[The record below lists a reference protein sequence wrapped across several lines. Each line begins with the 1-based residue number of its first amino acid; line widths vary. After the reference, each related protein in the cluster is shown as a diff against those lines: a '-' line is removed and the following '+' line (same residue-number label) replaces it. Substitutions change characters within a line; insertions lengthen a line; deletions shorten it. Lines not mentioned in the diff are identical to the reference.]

1 MGATLS
7 QFFPPTP
14 SLTESNLP
22 SQQGRTFLITG
33 GYSGVGLELSKILYS
48 AGGNVYIAG
57 RSETSARATIEEI
70 KAGAKNVERVGDL
83 SFLYLDLSDLSAI
96 KGSATEFLA
105 KEERL
110 DVLFN
115 NAGVSQPPGGSVSKQ
130 GHELQMATNC
140 LGPFLFTS
148 LLLPVL
154 RKTAASSNTSEGSVR
169 IVWTSS
175 QVVDL
180 SAPTGGLVMQE
191 LDTPPKDNVRNYV
204 NSKTGNWFLASE
216 FGKQMKNNGILSLVQ
231 NPGNLK
237 TNLMRNKLWMMYM
250 SYPLLYPGKLGA
262 YTALWAGVSHELNL
276 GDSGGYGLSPK
287 STLAFMPLSHVTL
300 IPWGRKHP
308 GPRVDLLDALKTIE
322 EAGTGRANEFW
333 KWCVAKTVDYS

>member
-14 SLTESNLP
+14 SLTENNLP

-48 AGGNVYIAG
+48 AGGSVYIAG
-57 RSETSARATIEEI
+57 RSESSARAAIEEI
-70 KAGAKNVERVGDL
+70 KAGAKNVEGAGHL
-83 SFLYLDLSDLSAI
+83 SFLYLDLSDLSLI
-96 KGSATEFLA
+96 KGSAMEFLE
-105 KEERL
+105 KEGRL

-115 NAGVSQPPGGSVSKQ
+115 NAGVSQPPVGSVSKQ
-130 GHELQMATNC
+130 GHELQVATNC

-154 RKTAASSNTSEGSVR
+154 RETAASLNAPEGSVR

-191 LDTPPKDNVRNYV
+191 LDTPPKDNFGNYV

-216 FGKQMKNNGILSLVQ
+216 FGKQVKNNGILSVVQ
-231 NPGNLK
+231 KPTCAKNPGNLK
-237 TNLMRNKLWMMYM
+237 TNLMRNKIWMMYM

-276 GDSGGYGLSPK
+276 DDSGGYVIL
-287 STLAFMPLSHVTL
+287 
-300 IPWGRKHP
+300 WGRKHP